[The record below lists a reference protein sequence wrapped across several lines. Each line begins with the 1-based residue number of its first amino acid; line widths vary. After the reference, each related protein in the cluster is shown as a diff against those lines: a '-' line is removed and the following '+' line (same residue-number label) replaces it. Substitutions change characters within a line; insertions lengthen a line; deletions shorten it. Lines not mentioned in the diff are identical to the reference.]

1 MAFSTA
7 VGPLVRELRE
17 AGAQNLCT
25 VVHRHHQIQ
34 MRTQGVALIFDAGLK
49 REGEIAMRINHPDAS
64 ERKSKHETL
73 QRKDR
78 PAAGNPG
85 FEDRRPDAAM
95 QRQIAEMAQDS
106 PRTKQ
111 LQRGSAPQTM
121 PPVQRKGKAPDN
133 DKVGQQ
139 HEAYVM
145 QAHAISTGA
154 HSLARRQSASVSAMP
169 LQAYAWRQG
178 GSPIQLQT
186 EIKHTTNTIPFGGS
200 HYLVGVG
207 MTALLDPADPIAG
220 SATTSDNYDW
230 MKGIRA
236 YYPAAGVIR
245 GHLLNHDLGGYGVP
259 ENLYPISSMANS
271 QHSDRVEQN
280 VKGALT
286 ESAGDT
292 KNRIEY
298 SVDVAQYGSG
308 NTPYERAA
316 FHCRWTEQDGTVH
329 TDVIDSDLNV
339 DKGWGGKSASAKK
352 SPYAWRHGSR
362 RGEENMS
369 TVMAHNRIQID
380 SSAFAHFTPLD
391 MANLKARTL
400 SSSGI
405 SDVQDW
411 AEALSMLKNELDE
424 LATVADPADPPDA
437 LTAGAAYVVDLKNG
451 IDAATHA
458 NTLDAFTGAQG
469 PKMMENLIAI
479 RKARLY
485 LQDGSDVE
493 LNIADKSGDV
503 TAW

>member
-1 MAFSTA
+1 
-7 VGPLVRELRE
+7 
-17 AGAQNLCT
+17 
-25 VVHRHHQIQ
+25 
-34 MRTQGVALIFDAGLK
+34 
-49 REGEIAMRINHPDAS
+49 MRINRPDAS
-64 ERKSKHETL
+64 EHKSKRGPL

-85 FEDRRPDAAM
+85 FEDRRPGAAA
-95 QRQIAEMAQDS
+95 QRKMAEMAQDS
-106 PRTKQ
+106 PRTRQ
-111 LQRGSAPQTM
+111 LQSNSASQTLS
-121 PPVQRKGKAPDN
+121 PVR
-133 DKVGQQ
+133 
-139 HEAYVM
+139 HEADV
-145 QAHAISTGA
+145 IGA
-154 HSLARRQSASVSAMP
+154 HQLAQRQAGAASAKP

-186 EIKHTTNTIPFGGS
+186 EIKHTTNTIPFGGN

-271 QHSDRVEQN
+271 QHSNRVEQN

-292 KNRIEY
+292 KKRISY
-298 SVDVAQYGSG
+298 SVNVAQHGG
-308 NTPYERAA
+308 NTPYEKAA
-316 FHCRWTEQDGTVH
+316 FHCRWTTQDGTVH

-339 DKGWGGKSASAKK
+339 DKGWGGKSAGSKK
-352 SPYAWRHGSR
+352 SPSAWRHGSR
-362 RGEENMS
+362 RGKENMA
-369 TVMAHNRIQID
+369 TVMKHNRIQID
-380 SSAFAHFTPLD
+380 SSAFAHFTAQD
-391 MANLKARTL
+391 MDNLKARTL
-400 SSSGI
+400 GSSGI

-411 AEALSMLKNELDE
+411 AEALSMLNNELDE
-424 LATVADPADPPDA
+424 LATIADPADPPSA
-437 LTAGAAYVVDLKNG
+437 LTAGAAYVIDLKKG

-458 NTLDAFTGAQG
+458 NTLDAFTGAHG
-469 PKMMENLIAI
+469 KKMMENLIAI

-503 TAW
+503 AAW